1 MLSVFQRKC
10 MACLFFSTKQ
20 LPKSGKLG
28 VCVSCVPLQ
37 RNQGSKSFRLDQHYF
52 CHPVHW
58 WLVLNSGI
66 AGMGQALLWN
76 QQPLLAGSSAV
87 SSLAGSCLRMLLLGL
102 VSLLVSPR
110 LMMYCGITSVLLLK
124 NSLCDITSMVILPS
138 SYQFLKGGSC
148 HLMLDKWFI
157 SEFTAFL
164 VRFEEM
170 RE

>member
-1 MLSVFQRKC
+1 
-10 MACLFFSTKQ
+10 
-20 LPKSGKLG
+20 
-28 VCVSCVPLQ
+28 
-37 RNQGSKSFRLDQHYF
+37 
-52 CHPVHW
+52 
-58 WLVLNSGI
+58 
-66 AGMGQALLWN
+66 
-76 QQPLLAGSSAV
+76 
-87 SSLAGSCLRMLLLGL
+87 
-102 VSLLVSPR
+102 
-110 LMMYCGITSVLLLK
+110 MYCGITSVLLLK